1 MIREILESG
10 YGRAFGAL
18 KGNLNRLLSPVKG
31 RGGLVQLVYVLGLTG
46 LMAGFISA
54 VDFPVP
60 NQGVVIYPGSG
71 AETIPEA
78 VIDSFVILLGGA
90 GIYLTFV
97 SGRQTTKARTVN
109 LLLGTALL
117 MIALSLLTGMTLAII
132 K

>member
-10 YGRAFGAL
+10 YTRTFGAL
-18 KGNLNRLLSPVKG
+18 KGTLNRLLSPVKG
-31 RGGLVQLVYVLGLTG
+31 RGGVIQLVYVLGLTA

-109 LLLGTALL
+109 LFLGTALL
-117 MIALSLLTGMTLAII
+117 LIALSLLTGMTLAII

>member
-1 MIREILESG
+1 MIREILESS
-10 YGRAFGAL
+10 YGKTFGAL
-18 KGNLNRLLSPVKG
+18 KMTLDRLLNPVKG
-31 RGGLVQLVYVLGLTG
+31 RGGVIQLVYVLGLTA

-54 VDFPVP
+54 VDFPVR
-60 NQGVVIYPGSG
+60 NQGVIIYPGSG

-78 VIDSFVILLGGA
+78 VIDSFVILLGGL

-117 MIALSLLTGMTLAII
+117 LIALSLLTGMTLAHI